1 MASGRTHDLVNLL
14 AFPPIVYY
22 LQPTEF
28 FAFTSGYMVGTFFL
42 TPDNDIIQSNP
53 NKRWKL
59 LRFIW
64 IPYTKIFSHRGM
76 SHIPF
81 YGIFL
86 KLSYLAVVFLSIA
99 ILVSFLLE
107 STLDI
112 EVLKLNL
119 NFMELIKHP
128 LFLSFLI
135 GLLLS
140 EIMHIFTDIV
150 YSILK
155 PKRKRKKK
163 R

>member
-1 MASGRTHDLVNLL
+1 MASGKTHDLVNLV

-28 FAFTSGYMVGTFFL
+28 LAFTSGYMVGTFFL
-42 TPDNDIIQSNP
+42 TPDNDLIQSNP
-53 NKRWKL
+53 NRRWKL

-64 IPYTKIFSHRGM
+64 IPYTKVFSHRGM
-76 SHIPF
+76 SHVPF
-81 YGIFL
+81 YGTFT
-86 KLSYLAVVFLSIA
+86 KLLYLAVVFLSIA
-99 ILVSFLLE
+99 ILVSFLLG

-112 EVLKLNL
+112 KVLKLNL
-119 NFMELIKHP
+119 SFIELIKHP
-128 LFLSFLI
+128 FFLSFLI

-155 PKRKRKKK
+155 PKRKRKRK